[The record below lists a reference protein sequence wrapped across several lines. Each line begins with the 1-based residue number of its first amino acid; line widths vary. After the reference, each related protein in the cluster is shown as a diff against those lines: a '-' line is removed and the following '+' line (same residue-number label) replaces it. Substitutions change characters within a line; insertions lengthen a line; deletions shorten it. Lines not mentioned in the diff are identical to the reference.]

1 MQTIRIVQAIF
12 GLVFILILASCSEDK
27 QTKND
32 NAPTKNNFVLND
44 SMAEKIELSEAKSE
58 MVRGQLTLN
67 GKISADENNVMD
79 VFPLVGGHV
88 REIYAVLGQYVKKG
102 EVLAVIFSNEIAEFD
117 KEYKAAQQEL
127 TLAEKSLKNGR
138 EMFEARMIAEK
149 ELLPLQFEVD
159 RAKLSL
165 KRIEESRKL
174 YGTNERSEYI
184 VRAPMSGYVIKKNI
198 SKDQQLRSDNG
209 DALYTIAEINEVWA
223 LANVYESD
231 ISRINVGQDVQIEM
245 ISYPG
250 EYINARIDKVFTVL
264 DPESQ
269 TMKVRVTLPNRDY
282 KLKPEMNCVVNVLF
296 NETKQMIAV
305 SSKAI
310 IFDKS
315 KNFVMVYKDKS
326 NIETREVTVYRTS
339 GDKAYISEGL
349 KEGEQV
355 ISKEQLFIYDAIND

>member
-1 MQTIRIVQAIF
+1 
-12 GLVFILILASCSEDK
+12 
-27 QTKND
+27 
-32 NAPTKNNFVLND
+32 
-44 SMAEKIELSEAKSE
+44 
-58 MVRGQLTLN
+58 
-67 GKISADENNVMD
+67 
-79 VFPLVGGHV
+79 
-88 REIYAVLGQYVKKG
+88 
-102 EVLAVIFSNEIAEFD
+102 
-117 KEYKAAQQEL
+117 
-127 TLAEKSLKNGR
+127 
-138 EMFEARMIAEK
+138 
-149 ELLPLQFEVD
+149 
-159 RAKLSL
+159 
-165 KRIEESRKL
+165 
-174 YGTNERSEYI
+174 
-184 VRAPMSGYVIKKNI
+184 
-198 SKDQQLRSDNG
+198 
-209 DALYTIAEINEVWA
+209 
-223 LANVYESD
+223 
-231 ISRINVGQDVQIEM
+231 M

>member
-1 MQTIRIVQAIF
+1 MQSLRLMKVLTGLFITLIF
-12 GLVFILILASCSEDK
+12 SSCTEGNSKKVEK
-27 QTKND
+27 ENLSKS
-32 NAPTKNNFVLND
+32 FELND
-44 SMAEKIELSEAKSE
+44 SMAAKIELSESKTE

-67 GKISADENNVMD
+67 GKVTADENNVMD

-117 KEYKAAQQEL
+117 KEFKAAQQEL
-127 TLAEKSLKNGR
+127 TLAEKSFKNGK

-231 ISRINVGQDVQIEM
+231 ISRINVGQEVQIEM

-326 NIETREVTVYRTS
+326 NIETREVTVYKIS

-349 KEGEQV
+349 KEGEEV